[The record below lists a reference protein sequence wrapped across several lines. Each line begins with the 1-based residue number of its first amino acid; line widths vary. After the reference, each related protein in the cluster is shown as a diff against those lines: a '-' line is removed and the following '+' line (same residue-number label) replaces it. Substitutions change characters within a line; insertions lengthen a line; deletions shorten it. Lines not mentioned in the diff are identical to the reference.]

1 MSRSGVRDM
10 TEGSILR
17 HLIAFSIPL
26 LLGSMLQQLYNM
38 VDSWTVGNFVGD
50 TALTAVGAGFSVMN
64 LFISLFTGM
73 STGATVVVSQYFGA
87 RQMERVQ
94 AVVDTVY
101 RTLLLGA
108 IPVTAI
114 AFFGTDWLL
123 AVLNVDP
130 IAVPEARVYI
140 RIVSL
145 GLVST
150 IGYNMNAGILRGL
163 GNSRASLLFLAV
175 SSAIN
180 IVMDLLLVGPFQM
193 GVAGAAIATVL
204 AQTVSWFVGI
214 FYVNRN
220 YGGLRI
226 RLRGM
231 GFEGGLLRAIM
242 GVGLPAGLQIATISL
257 GGMAVMAKVNTF
269 GNSYSAGYS
278 VGLKI
283 DNIAFLPVQSISN
296 AATAIVGQNVGA
308 GREDRVRQSA
318 KCTVASCMVWCAAGI
333 VLLYPLRGG
342 MVGLFT
348 DTPET
353 IACGAR
359 FVQCVLPAY
368 FLLSIIFSLNS
379 IMRGA
384 GESFVPMVVAI
395 IGQIF
400 VRVPAVYFL
409 ADRFGPEQMYFGFAI
424 GWLVGA
430 VLAVSYYLSGRWKRR
445 KLLAGP
451 EAAFPKKEEISE
463 RTAE

>member
-1 MSRSGVRDM
+1 MSRPSVRDM
-10 TEGSILR
+10 TEGSIFR
-17 HLIAFSIPL
+17 HLIVFSIPL
-26 LLGSMLQQLYNM
+26 LLGNMLQQLYNM

-101 RTLLLGA
+101 RALLLGA
-108 IPVTAI
+108 IPVTAV

-123 AVLNVDP
+123 SVLHVDP
-130 IAVPEARVYI
+130 IAVPEAHSYI

-145 GLVST
+145 GLIST
-150 IGYNMNAGILRGL
+150 IGYNINAGILRGL
-163 GNSRASLLFLAV
+163 GNSRASLLFLGI

-180 IVMDLLLVGPFQM
+180 IVMDLLLVAVLHW
-193 GVAGAAIATVL
+193 GVAGAAIATDL
-204 AQTVSWFVGI
+204 AQTVSWIFGI
-214 FYVNRN
+214 CYINKN

-226 RLRGM
+226 RLRGA
-231 GFEGGLLRAIM
+231 GFESGLLRSVM
-242 GVGLPAGLQIATISL
+242 GIGLPAGLQIATVSL
-257 GGMAVMAKVNTF
+257 GGMAVMAKVNTY

-283 DNIAFLPVQSISN
+283 DNLVFLPVQALST

-308 GREDRVRQSA
+308 GREDRVYQTA
-318 KCTVASCMVWCAAGI
+318 KCVVASCMAWCVAGI
-333 VLLYPLRGG
+333 VLLYPIRGWL
-342 MVGLFT
+342 VGLFT
-348 DTPET
+348 NTPET

-359 FVQCVLPAY
+359 FVQCVLPGY
-368 FLLSIIFSLNS
+368 FLLSITFSLNS

-384 GESFVPMVVAI
+384 GESFVPMVVAV

-400 VRVPAVYFL
+400 VRVPAVYLL
-409 ADRFGPEQMYFGFAI
+409 AHFFGPDNMYFGFAV

-430 VLAVSYYLSGRWKRR
+430 VLAVLYFSSGRWKRR
-445 KLLAGP
+445 YFPVKGNRPP
-451 EAAFPKKEEISE
+451 EKGKSSEIGE
-463 RTAE
+463 